1 MQPKPHPDPNGVDAS
16 AIVRVDEYHPPVRRA
31 SRYFGLLAS
40 GALLASDKKLT
51 VGEISVQP
59 NVGSHLTMTKEEF
72 ELAYEACDPVI
83 ESTITIAPDFDMK
96 VFTTHRKRTPCK

>member
-1 MQPKPHPDPNGVDAS
+1 MQSKPHPDPNGVYAS

-51 VGEISVQP
+51 VGDISVYP
-59 NVGSHLTMTKEEF
+59 NVGDHFTMTKEAF
-72 ELAYEACDPVI
+72 DLAYEECNPVI
-83 ESTITIAPDFDMK
+83 K
-96 VFTTHRKRTPCK
+96 GRTTHRKRPPCK